1 MVCIKFSRGRH
12 PRGDGKLDA
21 RKKIRWKKPVKNALI
36 TSIVD
41 KYILVK
47 EEDKLRINSKNV

>member
-36 TSIVD
+36 TSIV
-41 KYILVK
+41 LH
-47 EEDKLRINSKNV
+47 NSVNHCATDPQGNDS